1 MDACGALF
9 VQRHGKER
17 ETADRAQAVPGVLG
31 EPRLAMARG
40 QAPGTIGSVE
50 PLDGSHGARTAVGR
64 AVRTAVP
71 GAGGIAR
78 LGRGVLGHEPD
89 EPAGLTPR
97 ELLGRAQKTA
107 PDPLRGLVR
116 GHVHHD
122 LRHVRV
128 RDQGHPHL
136 GAPHETVVEVRA
148 QDVHALVGVV
158 QVPED
163 VVGAVAELTGAPHV
177 SPGGLHEHGHAPQDP
192 LRLVVEGVGDAQQL
206 DAYR

>member
-1 MDACGALF
+1 M
-9 VQRHGKER
+9 
-17 ETADRAQAVPGVLG
+17 
-31 EPRLAMARG
+31 
-40 QAPGTIGSVE
+40 
-50 PLDGSHGARTAVGR
+50 
-64 AVRTAVP
+64 
-71 GAGGIAR
+71 
-78 LGRGVLGHEPD
+78 LGHEAD

-97 ELLGRAQKTA
+97 KLLRSTQKSA
-107 PDPLRGLVR
+107 PDPLGGLVR
-116 GHVHHD
+116 GHVHRD
-122 LRHVRV
+122 LRHVGV

-177 SPGGLHEHGHAPQDP
+177 SPGGLHERGHAPQDP
-192 LRLVVEGVGDAQQL
+192 LRLVIEGVGDAQQF